1 MAQRFGWRAMVVCMV
16 CLGLLV
22 QARAD
27 EPALHRDINERII
40 TLHVEAKDFKGVVTE
55 GDIPVTTFRPNGDGP
70 FPLVVISHGRSGSK
84 RAEMGRA
91 RFESAARYFV
101 RKGFAVAVPTR
112 LGYSGTAN
120 LGDPENE
127 GACRIA
133 RYDAAMQAASSQIA
147 ATVARLQQERWVDKR
162 RVLLV
167 GQSVGGIGTVAAASL
182 GIPGV
187 VAAVNFAGGHGGNPE
202 QHPGVPCNEDALLKL
217 YAGFGKISTL
227 SMLWV
232 YTRNDRY
239 FDAAHSKA
247 WADAYNAAGGHAE
260 YRLMGAFGENGH
272 QLFDDGNDI
281 WQPVLDT
288 WLTRFGFTTPGALKA
303 PPESG
308 YAAIGE
314 VAKLP
319 YPDMPSLVAG
329 YLKFLEAR
337 GEHRAFALNASGN
350 WGWAFGA
357 DDVQSRALAFC
368 QRSSGKPCVLYAVDG
383 AVVWKP

>member
-1 MAQRFGWRAMVVCMV
+1 MAQRFSWRAMVVCMV

-27 EPALHRDINERII
+27 EPALHRDINEHII
-40 TLHVEAKDFKGVVTE
+40 TLHVEAKDFKGVVTA
-55 GDIPVTTFRPNGDGP
+55 GDIPVTTFRPDGNGP
-70 FPLVVISHGRSGSK
+70 FPLVVISHGRSASK
-84 RAEMGRA
+84 RAEMGRV
-91 RFESAARYFV
+91 RFEAAARYFV

-112 LGYSGTAN
+112 LGYSGTAA
-120 LGDPENE
+120 LGDPEND
-127 GACRIA
+127 GACRAA
-133 RYDAAMQAASSQIA
+133 RYDAALQAASQQIA
-147 ATVARLQQERWVDKR
+147 ATVARLQQEPWAAKN

-167 GQSVGGIGTVAAASL
+167 GQSVGGISTVAAAAL

-187 VAAVNFAGGHGGNPE
+187 VAAINFAGGHGGNPD
-202 QHPGVPCNEDALLKL
+202 QRPGVPCNDSALLKL
-217 YAGFGKISTL
+217 YAGFGKVSTL
-227 SMLWV
+227 PMLWV
-232 YTRNDRY
+232 YTQNDKY

-247 WADAYNAAGGHAE
+247 WADAYNAAGGRAE

-272 QLFDDGNDI
+272 LLFSAGNDI
-281 WQPVLDT
+281 WQPVLDA
-288 WLTRFGFTTPGALKA
+288 WLARFGFTTPGALKA

-319 YPDMPSLVAG
+319 YLDAPSIAAG
-329 YLKFLEAR
+329 YLKFLDAR

-357 DDVQSRALAFC
+357 DDVLSRALANC
-368 QRSSGKPCVLYAVDG
+368 QKASGKPCMLYAADG
-383 AVVWKP
+383 AVVWRH

>member
-1 MAQRFGWRAMVVCMV
+1 MLLRAQAAETG
-16 CLGLLV
+16 
-22 QARAD
+22 
-27 EPALHRDINERII
+27 LHRDINEHII
-40 TLHVEAKDFKGVVTE
+40 TLHVEAKDFKGVTTE

-84 RAEMGRA
+84 RAEMGRV

-112 LGYSGTAN
+112 LGYSGTAS
-120 LGDPENE
+120 LGDPESE

-133 RYDAAMQAASSQIA
+133 RYDVAMQAASSQIA
-147 ATVARLQQERWVDKR
+147 ATVTRMQQERWVDKR

-167 GQSVGGIGTVAAASL
+167 GLSVGGISTVGAAAL

-187 VAAVNFAGGHGGNPE
+187 VAAVNFAGGHGGNPD
-202 QHPGVPCNEDALLKL
+202 QHPGVPCNDSALLKL
-217 YAGFGKISTL
+217 YAGFGKVSTL
-227 SMLWV
+227 PMLWV
-232 YTRNDRY
+232 YTQNDKY

-260 YRLMGAFGENGH
+260 YRLMGAFGDNGH
-272 QLFDDGNDI
+272 QLFVAGNDI
-281 WQPVLDT
+281 WQPVLDA
-288 WLTRFGFTTPGALKA
+288 WLTQFGFATPGALKA

-319 YPDMPSLVAG
+319 YLDAQSIAAG

-357 DDVQSRALAFC
+357 DDVLSRAFANC
-368 QRSSGKPCVLYAVDG
+368 QKASGKPCMLYAVDG
-383 AVVWKP
+383 AVVWRH